1 MGFHNR
7 CESFAGSNTFAED
20 LSSPLRVRNKMSYD
34 YCKETKAGEHRS
46 FLIRSLWVSRTI

>member
-7 CESFAGSNTFAED
+7 CESFAGSYTFAED